1 MNLAPLSAGLETERP
16 NHKWWCN
23 IVGLSAV
30 AERPASEALW
40 LHSIPR
46 SSPETVKGI
55 LYLVRNCHILMKFCN
70 GAIKCQRKK
79 ERQLGLPL

>member
-1 MNLAPLSAGLETERP
+1 MNLAPLSAGLETERS

-23 IVGLSAV
+23 IMGLSAA

-46 SSPETVKGI
+46 FSPETVKGI

-70 GAIKCQRKK
+70 RAIKCQRKK
-79 ERQLGLPL
+79 DSWVWLPL